1 MRYPQIRLF
10 FLAEVFVFLDSDGY
24 RSRGI
29 FIERRRLRTEEDEYY
44 DDAEQEDQ
52 YSDSI

>member
-1 MRYPQIRLF
+1 MRYPQIRLL
-10 FLAEVFVFLDSDGY
+10 FLTEVFVFLVSDGY

-29 FIERRRLRTEEDEYY
+29 FIEPRRSRKEEDEY
-44 DDAEQEDQ
+44 DDAEQDDQ

>member
-1 MRYPQIRLF
+1 MRYPLIRLF
-10 FLAEVFVFLDSDGY
+10 FLAEVFVFLDPDGY

-29 FIERRRLRTEEDEYY
+29 FIERRGLRKEEDEY